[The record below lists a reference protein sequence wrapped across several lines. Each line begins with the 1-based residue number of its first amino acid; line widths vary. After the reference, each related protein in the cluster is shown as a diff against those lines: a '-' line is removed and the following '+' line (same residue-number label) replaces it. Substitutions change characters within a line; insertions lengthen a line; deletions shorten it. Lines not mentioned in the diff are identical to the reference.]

1 MATIS
6 KLQALEVLDSR
17 GNPTVEVAIE
27 LEESVT
33 ATAIVPSG
41 ASTGEREAL
50 ELRDNEP
57 GRYLGRGVL
66 KAVSNVNEIIRPN
79 LLSQSFAECETLDQL
94 LIELDGTDNK
104 SNLGANALLGV
115 SMAFFKAFAH
125 LNGKPFYQALSNVK
139 ACLPVPMMNILNG
152 GAHADNNVDIQ
163 EFMILPTGAKSFA
176 EALEMGAQTFHHLK
190 SVLKAKGLATSVGD
204 EGGFAP
210 NLRSNQEALD
220 VILEAIEKTSYKAGR
235 DLYLGLDVASSEFYN
250 NGRYDLKGEGKA
262 YTGDEF
268 VDYLRRLCADYPII
282 SIEDGC
288 DENDWQTWQSLTR
301 ALSHKVQLVGDDLFV
316 TNPQILKEGIEQHCA
331 NAILIKLNQIGTVSE
346 TLAAMSMAKKAHY
359 NSVVSHRS
367 GESEDTFIAD
377 FSVATGCGQ
386 IKTGS
391 LCRSDRT
398 AKYNQLLRI
407 EAASALPYA
416 GEEPFKA
423 WV

>member
-1 MATIS
+1 
-6 KLQALEVLDSR
+6 
-17 GNPTVEVAIE
+17 
-27 LEESVT
+27 
-33 ATAIVPSG
+33 
-41 ASTGEREAL
+41 
-50 ELRDNEP
+50 
-57 GRYLGRGVL
+57 
-66 KAVSNVNEIIRPN
+66 
-79 LLSQSFAECETLDQL
+79 
-94 LIELDGTDNK
+94 
-104 SNLGANALLGV
+104 
-115 SMAFFKAFAH
+115 
-125 LNGKPFYQALSNVK
+125 
-139 ACLPVPMMNILNG
+139 
-152 GAHADNNVDIQ
+152 
-163 EFMILPTGAKSFA
+163 
-176 EALEMGAQTFHHLK
+176 
-190 SVLKAKGLATSVGD
+190 VGD